1 MTNVSHLLLPHL
13 FQRALLENKS
23 ESLDLVENIWS
34 QVCELCPLQR
44 LLLAGC
50 PVYGSWFALIQKPSN
65 HPLPGKLSFLNQFS
79 TKSRFI
85 CIYINS
91 NCKTVSFKAIEL
103 SLVLLN
109 FHSIIITAEF
119 LLPFCSSASNWQ
131 YLGGPVAQN
140 MTDEKER
147 NRLAT
152 RARCLCARMLG
163 KLACYIAMPAPG
175 IDYSRE
181 PSTPIEMFVEK
192 VLLPSM
198 QCRCVQSL
206 PSKFKIIYISTAL
219 KS

>member
-1 MTNVSHLLLPHL
+1 MIS
-13 FQRALLENKS
+13 F
-23 ESLDLVENIWS
+23 NI
-34 QVCELCPLQR
+34 
-44 LLLAGC
+44 
-50 PVYGSWFALIQKPSN
+50 
-65 HPLPGKLSFLNQFS
+65 
-79 TKSRFI
+79 
-85 CIYINS
+85 
-91 NCKTVSFKAIEL
+91 
-103 SLVLLN
+103 
-109 FHSIIITAEF
+109 AEF
-119 LLPFCSSASNWQ
+119 LLPFCSSTSNWQ

-198 QCRCVQSL
+198 QCRCVHSIL
-206 PSKFKIIYISTAL
+206 IV
-219 KS
+219 KSFSCQAPKLLDNNYDERLQ